1 MKKSN
6 RPVPEGHHT
15 VQPYIIVPDA
25 ARAIAFYKQAFGAEE
40 VVVMRGPDGKSV
52 MHAEIRIGDSML
64 YLSDE
69 NPRWETRSAK
79 TLGGSPVSIH
89 LYVQDADALFKRAV
103 AAGAAVTME
112 PMDAFWGD
120 RYGKVVDPFGIQWGI
135 ATHTIDMTPEEIDA
149 GAREF
154 MKQMGQ

>member
-15 VQPYIIVPDA
+15 VQPYLVVPDA

-40 VVVMRGPDGKSV
+40 VAVMPGPGGRGV
-52 MHAEIRIGDSML
+52 MHAEIRIGDSMV
-64 YLSDE
+64 YLADE
-69 NPRWETRSAK
+69 NPHWQTKSAK

-103 AAGAAVTME
+103 AAGATVTME

-120 RYGKVVDPFGIQWGI
+120 RYGKVLDPFGIQWGI
-135 ATHTIDMTPEEIDA
+135 ATHTTDMTPEEIEA

-154 MKQMGQ
+154 LKQMSQ